1 MEGKPCTLPGDDEVT
16 EENCVVTTSKKTE
29 DAASNSPSLD
39 DKAGQVAEDVDP
51 DSAKKTDLPS
61 EKSDKETAERSD
73 QPGKDEKS
81 PKKKGKGRARGK
93 KPDKSA
99 RDAEKEKADAE
110 RERLQD
116 RLLRL
121 QADFENFRKRTVR
134 EKSHLY
140 QAANEDLITEL
151 LPVLDHFELALGAA
165 NDQKAHDAVAEGVR
179 LVKEQLLT
187 ALIKFGLKVIDTEEQ
202 QFDPNLHEAI
212 SHMPSE
218 TVPDHGIMHETR
230 KGYLLGDKL
239 LRASQVV
246 VSSGPT
252 PEASEGKKAASQ
264 EAEGE

>member
-1 MEGKPCTLPGDDEVT
+1 M
-16 EENCVVTTSKKTE
+16 TTSEKQE
-29 DAASNSPSLD
+29 DAASKSPSTD
-39 DKAGQVAEDVDP
+39 ANAGKAVEEGGQAT
-51 DSAKKTDLPS
+51 SKQTDLPS
-61 EKSDKETAERSD
+61 EESDKDTAGRTD

-81 PKKKGKGRARGK
+81 EKKKGKGRGRSK
-93 KPDKSA
+93 KSDEGA

-110 RERLQD
+110 RERVQD

-134 EKSHLY
+134 DKTQLY

-151 LPVLDHFELALGAA
+151 LPGLDHFELALGAA
-165 NDQKAHDAVAEGVR
+165 NDQKAHDAVVEGVR
-179 LVKEQLLT
+179 LVREQLLT
-187 ALIKFGLKVIDTEEQ
+187 VLNKFGLKSIDTEGQ

-246 VSSGPT
+246 VSSGPAT
-252 PEASEGKKAASQ
+252 KANEGKKAASQ